1 MSSSVYGLISLWVRQ
16 LMSSSAY
23 EFMSSSAYV
32 FASWQVDEFVCRD
45 AFHLQSTGQAFVTYN
60 TRNVRH

>member
-1 MSSSVYGLISLWVRQ
+1 
-16 LMSSSAY
+16 
-23 EFMSSSAYV
+23 MSSSAYV
-32 FASWQVDEFVCRD
+32 LVSWQVDEFVCPD